1 MSDRF
6 AKFYQ
11 PLDEFDFRALVNYWS
26 SEGINLRN
34 PLTHRVSSISVDGD
48 QVETSSELLEATVSD
63 RLPVTFQLWLSDD
76 TDITCRIRFLDDHR
90 VVEEYELDGLC
101 QNEIDRVLLVIVAK
115 FKVKAVDG
123 GSLFLVGDCE
133 GYTIVM
139 NWDQLSV
146 TGRYEERICPD
157 VLGMPIERSV
167 DFRQCVDTNSVSMRV
182 GACLIITTKPPSVS

>member
-101 QNEIDRVLLVIVAK
+101 QNEID
-115 FKVKAVDG
+115 
-123 GSLFLVGDCE
+123 
-133 GYTIVM
+133 
-139 NWDQLSV
+139 
-146 TGRYEERICPD
+146 
-157 VLGMPIERSV
+157 
-167 DFRQCVDTNSVSMRV
+167 
-182 GACLIITTKPPSVS
+182 